1 MVLMESRGANGNLV
15 VYDYRPEREDAPVG
29 TVAVNR
35 LTGERVLISQSTADP
50 HRIYA
55 GHAWRRIE
63 RMIEENDF
71 PEKAMA
77 AWW

>member
-1 MVLMESRGANGNLV
+1 MALMESRGANGDLL

-35 LTGERVLISQSTADP
+35 LTGERVLISQSAVDP
-50 HRIYA
+50 YRIFTGY
-55 GHAWRRIE
+55 AWRRIE
-63 RMIEENDF
+63 RMIEENVF
-71 PEKAMA
+71 PEKAVA

>member
-1 MVLMESRGANGNLV
+1 MESRGANGDLV

-35 LTGERVLISQSTADP
+35 L
-50 HRIYA
+50 
-55 GHAWRRIE
+55 IE
-63 RMIEENDF
+63 RMSEENVF